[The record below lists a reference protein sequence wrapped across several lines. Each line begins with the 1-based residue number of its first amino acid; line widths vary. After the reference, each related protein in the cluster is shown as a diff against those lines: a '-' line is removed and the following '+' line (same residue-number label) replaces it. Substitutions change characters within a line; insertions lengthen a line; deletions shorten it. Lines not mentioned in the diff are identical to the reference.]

1 MYNNNTLYYL
11 DNSIDIDSKEGGV
24 RYNLPPHLRDVHYIY
39 ALEYDLYKVFNCGQK
54 KLPYRDKNN
63 KVKLFT
69 IRCQKQFCPRCG
81 KKEGFLHNRRIDVV
95 TRRLGHT
102 EGQFYRYF
110 VFTIPQ
116 EITSLFYS
124 REMLNRFFEIVRR
137 IIQREFGKLNRIK
150 QKRNKRISKYDLKKK
165 VLATLELFNSRG
177 QYHPHINVLIFE
189 DKQSGNA
196 KRVSPE
202 MLNRIKASYK
212 RALSKI
218 SKRKVEVVDVY
229 YRYYS

>member
-1 MYNNNTLYYL
+1 M
-11 DNSIDIDSKEGGV
+11 
-24 RYNLPPHLRDVHYIY
+24 
-39 ALEYDLYKVFNCGQK
+39 
-54 KLPYRDKNN
+54 
-63 KVKLFT
+63 
-69 IRCQKQFCPRCG
+69 
-81 KKEGFLHNRRIDVV
+81 
-95 TRRLGHT
+95 
-102 EGQFYRYF
+102 
-110 VFTIPQ
+110 
-116 EITSLFYS
+116 
-124 REMLNRFFEIVRR
+124 
-137 IIQREFGKLNRIK
+137 
-150 QKRNKRISKYDLKKK
+150 KKK